1 MFFGIYVSYYFI
13 YSQHGGVNMIEVGVA
28 EVLKRSS
35 DIQDVK
41 LDLGEKDITVTCR
54 HSKKV
59 FY

>member
-1 MFFGIYVSYYFI
+1 
-13 YSQHGGVNMIEVGVA
+13 MIEVGVA

-59 FY
+59 LY